1 MKNEEKEAV
10 RQEKIEQLAAA
21 KADSDKV
28 INEATNSEY
37 KYGFTS
43 DIETE
48 IVPPGLNEDVIR
60 FISKVKDEPAW
71 LLDFRLKAF
80 RYWQTLPMPHWAHL
94 NIPEIDYQAISYYA
108 APKKKELKKS
118 LDEVDPELIKT
129 FNKLGISLEEQ
140 KQLAGVAVDAVMDSV
155 SVKTT
160 HREKLAELGVI
171 FCSFSEAVKD
181 YPDLVKKYLGSV
193 VSYRDNFFAA
203 LNSAVFSDGSF
214 VYIPKGVRCPMELS
228 TYFRINA
235 SGTGQFERTLIVA
248 DDDAYV
254 SYLEGCTAP
263 MRDENQLHAAI
274 VEIICEERSEVKYST
289 VQNWYAGDKEG
300 KGGIYNFVTK
310 RGLCRGHRSKIS
322 WTQVETGSAITW
334 KYPSCI
340 LKGDESVG
348 EFYSVAVTNNYQQ
361 ADTGTK
367 MIHVGRNSRSTI
379 VSKGISAGKSQNSY
393 RGLVRVAE
401 KATGC
406 RNYTQCDSLLM
417 GNECGAHT
425 FPYID
430 VRNSSSTVEHEATTS
445 KINEEQLF
453 YCRQRGIPTEEAVAL
468 IVNGYAKEVMNKLP
482 MEFAVEAQKLLQI
495 TLEGSVG

>member
-1 MKNEEKEAV
+1 MEKLSQNEKPSS
-10 RQEKIEQLAAA
+10 QN
-21 KADSDKV
+21 V
-28 INEATNSEY
+28 IDEATNSEY

-43 DIETE
+43 DIDTE
-48 IVPPGLNEDVIR
+48 IVPPGLTEETVR
-60 FISKVKDEPAW
+60 LISRLKGEPEW

-80 RYWQTLPMPHWAHL
+80 RYWLTLTPPTWAHL
-94 NIPEIDYQAISYYA
+94 DIPPIDFQAISYYA

-118 LDEVDPELIKT
+118 MDEVDPELVET
-129 FNKLGISLEEQ
+129 FNKLGISLAEQ

-181 YPDLVKKYLGSV
+181 YPDLVKRYLGTV
-193 VSYRDNFFAA
+193 VSYRDNFYAA

-235 SGTGQFERTLIVA
+235 AGTGQFERTLIVA

-274 VEIICEERSEVKYST
+274 VEIIVEERAEVKYST

-348 EFYSVAVTNNYQQ
+348 EFYSVAVTNNFQQ

-367 MIHVGRNSRSTI
+367 MIHIGRNSKSTI

-393 RGLVRVAE
+393 RGLVRIDRN
-401 KATGC
+401 ATGC
-406 RNYTQCDSLLM
+406 RNFTQCDSLLM
-417 GNECGAHT
+417 GPDCGAHT
-425 FPYID
+425 FPVID
-430 VRNSSSTVEHEATTS
+430 VRNKESVAEHEATTS

-453 YCRQRGIPTEEAVAL
+453 YCQQRGIPTEEAIGL